1 MTEYV
6 LLLILLLLV
15 FVLAV
20 GAVGFFFY
28 VKIARKSKG
37 VERSLK
43 MVPLL
48 VKIPPQEVSGDRDV
62 REVIKENIS
71 KAEGI
76 FRLLS
81 GISTKR
87 SQIYGQRYVSFEIIA
102 DGNQIFFYVAVP
114 ASLVTAVKKALASG
128 YPGVQI
134 EQKED
139 VNFFSKTSKISG
151 VAGGEFEL
159 KKSSYYPINNYQM
172 SEQDALA
179 GVLSGLSNLGDHEGA
194 AIQLLI
200 RPADSKWAKGART
213 AAKQVLDPNKK
224 EGFNKVLDFVGEL
237 LRAPFKA
244 PDENGGSSPKENKT
258 T

>member
-1 MTEYV
+1 
-6 LLLILLLLV
+6 
-15 FVLAV
+15 
-20 GAVGFFFY
+20 
-28 VKIARKSKG
+28 
-37 VERSLK
+37 

-179 GVLSGLSNLGDHEGA
+179 GVLSGY
-194 AIQLLI
+194 Q
-200 RPADSKWAKGART
+200 T
-213 AAKQVLDPNKK
+213 
-224 EGFNKVLDFVGEL
+224 
-237 LRAPFKA
+237 
-244 PDENGGSSPKENKT
+244 
-258 T
+258 